1 MRKFYIY
8 YRIYQSL
15 GEYEY
20 RHIII
25 PLNKN
30 EKANIDTFET
40 WTDIFGVKHEDFKFG
55 NLYEN
60 KEDLPNYYEISYAR
74 AIHLGAVKIEI
85 KPL

>member
-1 MRKFYIY
+1 MTQEEKNSLIPQVRYANAYIE
-8 YRIYQSL
+8 R
-15 GEYEY
+15 
-20 RHIII
+20 
-25 PLNKN
+25 
-30 EKANIDTFET
+30 
-40 WTDIFGVKHEDFKFG
+40 WTDILGIKHEDFRFG

>member
-1 MRKFYIY
+1 MTREEKSQLIPRELYANAYI
-8 YRIYQSL
+8 
-15 GEYEY
+15 
-20 RHIII
+20 
-25 PLNKN
+25 
-30 EKANIDTFET
+30 ET
-40 WTDIFGVKHEDFKFG
+40 WTDINGVKHEDFRLG